1 MHYISLKNIHRYSLD
16 SQTLNIQTQEPGM
29 VLISIQISC
38 SLPKL
43 RNHSLKLRN
52 QIDSD
57 HMLAVCYP
65 NLYYSSSL
73 CELSLLY
80 LASILSPKYV
90 LCFYH

>member
-1 MHYISLKNIHRYSLD
+1 
-16 SQTLNIQTQEPGM
+16 M
-29 VLISIQISC
+29 VLINIQIS
-38 SLPKL
+38 SLLSKL

-52 QIDSD
+52 HIDSD

-65 NLYYSSSL
+65 NSYYSSSL

-80 LASILSPKYV
+80 LASILSPNYV

>member
-1 MHYISLKNIHRYSLD
+1 
-16 SQTLNIQTQEPGM
+16 M

-38 SLPKL
+38 SLSKL

-57 HMLAVCYP
+57 HMLAMCYP
-65 NLYYSSSL
+65 NLHYSSSL

-80 LASILSPKYV
+80 LASVLSPKNV

>member
-1 MHYISLKNIHRYSLD
+1 M
-16 SQTLNIQTQEPGM
+16 G
-29 VLISIQISC
+29 LISIQISR
-38 SLPKL
+38 SLSKL

-57 HMLAVCYP
+57 HMLAMCYP
-65 NLYYSSSL
+65 NSYYSSSL

-80 LASILSPKYV
+80 LASILSPKSV